1 MAQVFRR
8 SVHPYIVVLL
18 YVYVGCEIF
27 AIMHHVSI
35 SIVSLLFL
43 PRIRPYEQVAV
54 PKAEKDWETSSVA
67 SSGYGT
73 DRESGGSRKRGYEDD
88 RSSHPSKYRRDDSS
102 SNLSRYLKAALAIA
116 RKDALGLKRW
126 EKD

>member
-8 SVHPYIVVLL
+8 SVHLYIVLQL
-18 YVYVGCEIF
+18 SVYVGCEIF
-27 AIMHHVSI
+27 AIMHRVF

-43 PRIRPYEQVAV
+43 PRIRPHEQVAV

-102 SNLSRYLKAALAIA
+102 SNLSRYQKTAFAIVQ
-116 RKDALGLKRW
+116 KDALGLMGW